1 MSKNREKTFK
11 IIEKSQKCFKPEK
24 EREKYG
30 IRSQKFEKSRENAVK
45 NDQKG
50 KKCKK
55 KDKETQKYRKNG
67 KKP

>member
-30 IRSQKFEKSRENAVK
+30 KRSQKLKKVVK
-45 NDQKG
+45 IQLKIT
-50 KKCKK
+50 K
-55 KDKETQKYRKNG
+55 R
-67 KKP
+67 